1 VAWTESSSE
10 DRVSFSY
17 DGPGREVVT
26 TSYASGGQPA
36 TFTTFGIL
44 TILSVSLARY
54 NPMLAVGAT
63 MLCCAGMAWAS
74 RRSRYRTKRATEDF
88 FVVTISS
95 SAIVVT
101 SVQGL
106 NRSISIEHVM
116 GFMGDHLLRV
126 TMRDGSQQVLPT
138 GKESSYAELANAMNV
153 ALRRIQAQ
161 HAGYRGPLV

>member
-1 VAWTESSSE
+1 
-10 DRVSFSY
+10 
-17 DGPGREVVT
+17 
-26 TSYASGGQPA
+26 
-36 TFTTFGIL
+36 
-44 TILSVSLARY
+44 
-54 NPMLAVGAT
+54 
-63 MLCCAGMAWAS
+63 
-74 RRSRYRTKRATEDF
+74 RYRTKRATEDF